1 MGVKT
6 METYEPF
13 LSLDNCFLRKETRQN
28 EFARSIEI
36 GRVALKETIVQAR
49 PETNREI
56 HISLEQA
63 QCVINSLLGT
73 GNCIRTD
80 GMFEI
85 QPLISTLF
93 KPIQPVLKLSAA
105 DSFPN

>member
-1 MGVKT
+1 M
-6 METYEPF
+6 
-13 LSLDNCFLRKETRQN
+13 LDNCFLRKETRQN

-36 GRVALKETIVQAR
+36 GRVALEETIVQAR

-73 GNCIRTD
+73 GNCFRTD

-93 KPIQPVLKLSAA
+93 
-105 DSFPN
+105 